1 MAAYVAMARVER
13 GRIRALA
20 WDESLRRDHTPA
32 EAVPA
37 TTAATAATAAT
48 PATAAATASLEP
60 DDATSFGEQLER
72 LRDQVSMVTFY
83 LTDPESWR

>member
-1 MAAYVAMARVER
+1 MPAMGAYVAMARVER
-13 GRIRALA
+13 GRVRALA
-20 WDESLRRDHTPA
+20 WDEPLQSDLLPD

-37 TTAATAATAAT
+37 ATS
-48 PATAAATASLEP
+48 AATASLEP